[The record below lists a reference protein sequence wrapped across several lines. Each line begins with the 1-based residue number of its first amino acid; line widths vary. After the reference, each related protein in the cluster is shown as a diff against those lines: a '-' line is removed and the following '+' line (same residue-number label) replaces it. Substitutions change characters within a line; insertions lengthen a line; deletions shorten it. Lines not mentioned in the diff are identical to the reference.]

1 MNFVFLKLN
10 HTNFHDFTFN
20 LNLAKIILERRFK
33 FDFYFEFT
41 YT

>member
-20 LNLAKIILERRFK
+20 LNLAKIIFRDVSSLT
-33 FDFYFEFT
+33 FT
-41 YT
+41 LNLLNT